1 MESTA
6 QSTQPEVI
14 RKGEVVQL
22 QQPAPTLQAYLTA
35 AASGADLERLEKLMD
50 LHERHERN
58 EARKAFDDAMASF
71 RSEQMV
77 ILKSKY
83 VDIEGG
89 AKFHHAQLADV
100 CEAVIG
106 NMSKY
111 GLRHRWKTEQPE
123 GKVQVTCI
131 ISHRLGHSEGTTLR
145 SDPDTGGKKS
155 AIHAVASA
163 VALLERY
170 TLVAAVGLAAKDMDN
185 DPRGTGSID
194 PEAAT
199 VKPKDFALW
208 KEDASV
214 KAKEGSASLQ
224 ALWKATPEDI
234 RGYVVLFEKSF
245 WDDQKAIAGR
255 VTKAAAK

>member
-1 MESTA
+1 MGNPSQKQELVGKA
-6 QSTQPEVI
+6 DM
-14 RKGEVVQL
+14 VQIAA
-22 QQPAPTLQAYLTA
+22 PAPTLQAYLTA

-77 ILKSKY
+77 ILKSKF
-83 VDIEGG
+83 VDIKGG

-100 CEAVIG
+100 CDAVIG

-111 GLRHRWKTEQPE
+111 GLRHRWKTEQPN

-131 ISHRLGHSEGTTLR
+131 ISHRLGHSEGTTLI
-145 SDPDTGGKKS
+145 SEPDTGGQKS
-155 AIHAVASA
+155 PIHAVASA

-185 DPRGTGSID
+185 DPHGTGSID
-194 PEAAT
+194 PSAA
-199 VKPKDFALW
+199 VKPKDFDLW
-208 KEDASV
+208 KEDATQR
-214 KAKEGSASLQ
+214 AKDGTAKLQ
-224 ALWKATPEDI
+224 ELWGKTPEDI
-234 RGYVVLFEKSF
+234 RGYVVLYEKSF
-245 WDDQKAIAGR
+245 WDDQKAIAGKASR
-255 VTKAAAK
+255 AAAK

>member
-1 MESTA
+1 MAVEQLKQELVGKA
-6 QSTQPEVI
+6 DVVHIQP
-14 RKGEVVQL
+14 
-22 QQPAPTLQAYLTA
+22 PAPTLQAYLTA

-77 ILKSKY
+77 IIKSKH

-89 AKFHHAQLADV
+89 AKFNHAQLSDI
-100 CEAVIG
+100 CEVVIP
-106 NMSKY
+106 NLSKY
-111 GLRHRWKTEQPE
+111 GLRHRWKTEQPN

-131 ISHRLGHSEGTTLR
+131 ISHRLGHSEGTTLI

-170 TLVAAVGLAAKDMDN
+170 TFVAAIGLAAKDMDN

-194 PEAAT
+194 PEASS
-199 VKPKDFALW
+199 VKPKDLALW
-208 KEDASV
+208 KEDAQV
-214 KAKEGSASLQ
+214 RAKEGTAKLQ
-224 ALWKATPEDI
+224 ELWSKTPEDI

-245 WDDQKAIAGR
+245 WDDQKAIAGKASR
-255 VTKAAAK
+255 AAAK